1 MKAKK
6 MNPSEKNT
14 VLAKP
19 AEWIGRE
26 QRLGARNEKLRSEGA
41 AGAALVQRFC
51 QGDEWLPLEQTQKQ
65 PHRSIALK
73 MKMRKLMETEA
84 QIFHRSLVAKDVS
97 VLQLKLRHI
106 GGCCLLRGM

>member
-1 MKAKK
+1 M
-6 MNPSEKNT
+6 
-14 VLAKP
+14 LAKP

-26 QRLGARNEKLRSEGA
+26 QRLRARNEKLRSEGA

-65 PHRSIALK
+65 PHRPIALK

-84 QIFHRSLVAKDVS
+84 QIFQRSLVAKDIS
-97 VLQLKLRHI
+97 MLQLKLRYI
-106 GGCCLLRGM
+106 GGYFYSVVYDGS